1 MNTDKIM
8 PLLPGDIDSA
18 LIITEHNRKYFTG
31 FDASDGFLLV
41 SRSKAVFWTDSRYI
55 EAARA
60 VATGC
65 EVRLGTD
72 AYKQIKEEAEAQGLT
87 NVIVEAGGVTLSE
100 YASLRKKLEGI
111 EVIGT
116 NGLDNAVNKIRGV
129 KSEAEVDLICRAQAI
144 AEEALDHMYG
154 FIRPGMTEKQVQL
167 ELDFYMLSHGADAL
181 SFETICVA
189 GANSSKPHGV
199 PGDNVIRDGDFL
211 TMDFGAVYKGYHS
224 DMTRTVAV
232 GHATDEMKKVY
243 GTVLESQLAGIDVL
257 RPGLAC
263 SDADKASRD
272 VIVGAG
278 YGEYFGHGTGHGVG
292 IEIHE
297 HPYDNPRSKEILEA
311 GNVVTVEPGIYL
323 PGRFGVRIEDMVL
336 ITPDGHRNLTNA
348 DKSLKI
354 I

>member
-8 PLLPGDIDSA
+8 PLLPDDIDSA
-18 LIITEHNRKYFTG
+18 LIITERNRRYFTG

-41 SRSKAVFWTDSRYI
+41 SRRKAVFWTDSRYI

-60 VATGC
+60 IAEGC
-65 EVRLGTD
+65 EVRLGAD
-72 AYKQIKEEAEAQGLT
+72 AYKQIKEEADSQGIG

-100 YASLRKKLEGI
+100 YSAISKHLDGI

-116 NGLDNAVNKIRGV
+116 NELDDAINKIRGV
-129 KSEAEVDLICRAQAI
+129 KSDLEVGLICKAQAI
-144 AEEALDHMYG
+144 AEEALSHMYA

-199 PGDNVIRDGDFL
+199 PGDNVIKDGDFL

-243 GTVLESQLAGIDVL
+243 ETVLESQLAGIDIL
-257 RPGLAC
+257 RPGLGC
-263 SDADKASRD
+263 SDADRASRD
-272 VIVGAG
+272 VIVKAG

-348 DKSLKI
+348 GKSLI
-354 I
+354 IL